1 MTRDRQRRTAA
12 AATARALLVAGAM
25 LGAVGTATVAAAQE
39 TTTRRGDAPTSDRQ
53 PPTSVASARRIPKIA
68 FEKYTLPNGLEVI
81 LHEDHS
87 TPVVAVNT
95 WYHVGSG
102 DEQRGRTGFAHLFE
116 HIMFMGSQN
125 VPTGKFDEWLESAGG
140 NNNGSTT
147 NDRTNYYEWLP
158 ANALPLALW
167 LDADRMGFLLPT
179 MDSAKVDLQRD
190 VVKNERRERVDNV
203 PYGRADETISAAL
216 FPASHPYSWPVIG
229 SMTDLSAASIEDVK
243 NFFRTYYAP
252 NNATLVIAGDFQPAD
267 AKRLVEKYFGPIP
280 RGPRAIT
287 RPTPPAFTVPR
298 DTFLLLEDRVQLPRV
313 FYAWHSVRIFDKDD
327 APLDVLAYVLAGD
340 KNSRLYKKLVYELQ
354 VAQDVNAGQRSM
366 NLDGEFQ
373 VDVTPKPNESPAKI
387 DSLTRIEIRKV
398 IDGGVTQRELE
409 RAQNTIRA
417 QALDR
422 IASVLGKSDQL
433 NFYNYFAGT
442 PDFVQQDEARYD
454 AVTAADVQRVA
465 RTYLGAHKVVLT
477 VVPQGKKE
485 MMVMGGGQ

>member
-1 MTRDRQRRTAA
+1 MTRARQRGTARLAATGALAALAVALGVAPAA
-12 AATARALLVAGAM
+12 AAHAQARS
-25 LGAVGTATVAAAQE
+25 AAA
-39 TTTRRGDAPTSDRQ
+39 AAA
-53 PPTSVASARRIPKIA
+53 VATASGGGGGGAATDIPKIA
-68 FEKYTLPNGLEVI
+68 YEKYTLPNGLEVI

-87 TPVVAVNT
+87 VPVVAVNT

-116 HIMFMGSQN
+116 HIMFMGSEH
-125 VPTGKFDEWLESAGG
+125 VPQGAFDQWLEAAGG
-140 NNNGSTT
+140 DNNGSTT
-147 NDRTNYYEWLP
+147 EDRTGYYEAMP

-190 VVKNERRERVDNV
+190 VVKNERRQRIDNV
-203 PYGRADETISAAL
+203 PYGRAEEVIVAAL
-216 FPASHPYSWPVIG
+216 FPPNQPYSWSVIG
-229 SMTDLSAASIEDVK
+229 SMADLSAASIEDVR

-252 NNATLVIAGDFQPAD
+252 NNATLSVAGDFQPAD
-267 AKRLVEKYFGPIP
+267 AKRLIERYFGSIP
-280 RGPRAIT
+280 RGTQPIV
-287 RPTPPAFTVPR
+287 RPTVPDVRLAR
-298 DTFLLLEDRVQLPRV
+298 DTFLVLEDRVQLPRI
-313 FYAWHSVRIFDKDD
+313 YNTWHTVKIFHPDD
-327 APLDVLAYVLAGD
+327 AVLDVLAYVLAGD

-366 NLDGEFQ
+366 HRDGFFQ

-387 DSLTRIEIRKV
+387 DSLTRAEIRKV
-398 IDGGVTQRELE
+398 IDGGITQRELE

-422 IASVLGKSDQL
+422 IASVLGKSEQL

-442 PDFVQQDEARYD
+442 PDYVQQDDARYS
-454 AVTAADVQRVA
+454 AVTTADVQRVA

-477 VVPQGKKE
+477 VVPQGKKD
-485 MMVMGGGQ
+485 MMVMGGAQ